1 MVINVSIAQFAIT
14 IGEPEKN
21 LTTGLRMIEQAAAEG
36 SSLIQLPEL
45 WVSGYDLDKCEA
57 HSQKSLEIID
67 LLQGLADKH
76 NLAIGG
82 SYITTRDGKYF
93 NSYLL
98 FLPGQTIP
106 WQYDKTHLFRML
118 DEDLHFTPGDSLPV
132 VDLGWG
138 KVGLAICYDVRFPEL
153 IRAYGNRGIDCLLVA
168 AQWGKKRSEH
178 WRTLLRARAI
188 ENQIFIVAANAVGP
202 IFENELA
209 GYSAVLDPWGTP
221 VIEADPV
228 NPALLTVGID
238 LSEIN
243 QVRQTV
249 PSKKDQRL
257 ELYKHWSDELDL

>member
-1 MVINVSIAQFAIT
+1 MVINVTNAQFAIT

-21 LTTGLRMIEQAAAEG
+21 LATGLSMIEQAAAEG

-45 WVSGYDLDKCEA
+45 WTSGYDLEKCEA
-57 HSQKSLEIID
+57 FSQKTLEYIV
-67 LLQGLADKH
+67 LLQGLADEH

-82 SYITTRDGKYF
+82 SYITKRDGKYF

-98 FLPGQTIP
+98 FLPGQP
-106 WQYDKTHLFRML
+106 EPQQYDKTHLFRLL
-118 DEDLHFTPGDSLPV
+118 DENLHFTPGDSLTV

-168 AQWGKKRSEH
+168 AQWGKQRNEH
-178 WRTLLRARAI
+178 WRTLLRSRAI
-188 ENQIFIVAANAVGP
+188 ENQIFVVAANGIGP
-202 IFENELA
+202 VHENELA

-221 VIEADPV
+221 IVEARPDQ
-228 NPALLTVGID
+228 PALLTVELD
-238 LSEIN
+238 LSVID

-257 ELYKHWSDELDL
+257 DLYKHWSDELTG